1 MTASL
6 QEEILKA
13 IELGDFVGGQGL
25 LNRDQQREY
34 VVLLKRMT
42 AMFGVCRT
50 IIMPQAAMEISKLQ
64 IGEPITVSVTENT
77 NPAQDNKVLVN
88 TVHLDAKKVRS
99 SHDLTTEVLQQNLE
113 GDDFEMTVIR
123 AMAARSALD
132 LGLLALLGDTTLPS
146 GTKYNNL
153 LNGQDGWYK
162 RAQNGH
168 VLDLQGA
175 EIEPGIFS
183 EMIRMLPQQYRGDP
197 GLRFIVSETLV
208 IDWQDTLQSRPTA
221 LGDSA
226 LGAFGPS
233 LAPYGKKFQ
242 VEPLISDDMP
252 ITVSESVPAYIYGTI
267 AGPFTIVTGTN
278 DQLNFQINGGATVNV
293 VLSTQNPDTGP
304 FFGVGGNIDAV
315 SVIAAINAA
324 IALAYPGG
332 VPAIAYD
339 DGWGR
344 VVLKTV
350 GTGSAVNLTVLASS
364 TAAST
369 IGWALGETTGTDNT
383 GIVREGSFI
392 MLTNPKNL
400 IWGILD
406 GTRMFTQYNKDFD
419 RIESVVYNQVAT
431 AIENYDAVVLA
442 TNLRRK
448 RYVTNSLP

>member
-293 VLSTQNPDTGP
+293 VLSTQNNDTGP
-304 FFGVGGNIDAV
+304 FSGVGGNVEAV
-315 SVIAAINAA
+315 AVIAAINAA
-324 IALAYPGG
+324 IALAYPAG

-369 IGWALGETTGTDNT
+369 IGWALGETTGSDNT

>member
-1 MTASL
+1 MTVSM

-162 RAQNGH
+162 KAQNGH
-168 VLDLQGA
+168 VLDLQGT

-183 EMIRMLPQQYRGDP
+183 EMIRMMPQQYRGDP
-197 GLRFIVSETLV
+197 GLRFIVSETAV
-208 IDWQDTLQSRPTA
+208 IDWQDTLQARPTA

-226 LGAFGPS
+226 LGAGGPS
-233 LAPYGKKFQ
+233 LQPYGKKFQ
-242 VEPLISDDMP
+242 IEPLISDDMP
-252 ITVSESVPAYIYGTI
+252 ITVAESVPAYVYGTI
-267 AGPFTIVTGTN
+267 AGPFTIVTGSN
-278 DQLNFQINGGATVNV
+278 DVLSFTINGGGAV
-293 VLSTQNPDTGP
+293 VVTLSTQTADTGP
-304 FFGVGGNIDAV
+304 FSGTGGNIDAV
-315 SVIAAINAA
+315 QVIAAINLA
-324 IALAYPGG
+324 IKTAYPSGI
-332 VPAIAYD
+332 PAIAYD

-344 VVLKTV
+344 VVLRSVAKGASQTLVV
-350 GTGSAVNLTVLASS
+350 GGAS

-369 IGWALGETTGTDNT
+369 IGWTLGSTAGADNT
-383 GIVREGSFI
+383 GVVREGSFI
-392 MLTNPKNL
+392 MLCNPKNL

-406 GTRMFTQYNKDFD
+406 GTRMFTQFNKDFD

-431 AIENYDAVVLA
+431 AIENPDAMVLA

-448 RYVTNSLP
+448 RHVVNSNP

>member
-1 MTASL
+1 MTVSM

-50 IIMPQAAMEISKLQ
+50 IIMPQAAMEVSKLQ

-113 GDDFEMTVIR
+113 GDEFEMTTIR

-132 LGLLALLGDTTLPS
+132 LGLLALLGDTSLPAGS
-146 GTKYNNL
+146 KYNDL
-153 LNGQDGWYK
+153 LRGQDGWFK
-162 RAQNGH
+162 KAQSGH
-168 VLDLQGA
+168 VLDLQGS

-183 EMIRMLPQQYRGDP
+183 EMLRMMPQQYRGDP

-208 IDWQDTLQSRPTA
+208 IDWQDTLQARPTP
-221 LGDSA
+221 LGDAA

-233 LAPYGKKFQ
+233 MAPYGKKFQ

-252 ITVSESVPAYIYGTI
+252 LTVQESVPAYVYGGV
-267 AGPFTIVTGTN
+267 AGPFTIATAAN
-278 DQLNFQINGGATVNV
+278 DVLVFAINGGADITVT
-293 VLSTQNPDTGP
+293 LSTQTGQGP
-304 FFGVGGNIDAV
+304 FSANGGNVDAV
-315 SVIAAINAA
+315 QVIKAINDA
-324 IALAYPGG
+324 IKASASAGL
-332 VPAIAYD
+332 AIAYD

-350 GTGSAVNLTVLASS
+350 GKGAGVSLNVKAGS
-364 TAAST
+364 TAAAT
-369 IGWALGETTGTDNT
+369 LGWALGLVAGADNT
-383 GIVREGSFI
+383 GVVREGSFV
-392 MLTNPKNL
+392 MLCNPKNL

-406 GTRMFTQYNKDFD
+406 GTRMFTSFNKDFD

-431 AIENYDAVVLA
+431 AIENLDAVVLG

-448 RYVTNSLP
+448 RHVPNSMP